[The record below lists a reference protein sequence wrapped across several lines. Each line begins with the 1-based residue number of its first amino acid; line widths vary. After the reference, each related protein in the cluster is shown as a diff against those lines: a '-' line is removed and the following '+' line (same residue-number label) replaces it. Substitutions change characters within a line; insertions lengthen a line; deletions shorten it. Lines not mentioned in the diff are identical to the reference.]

1 MRVTCKSIHRHPLA
15 ASVYGVPTKDWP
27 AGFAPQSTW
36 KNTSWRARPPD
47 CYCLIAP
54 SSNEQELQLKRAFT
68 SLALAATLACT
79 YTAAQAEGCTK
90 GAVVGGVAGHVAGDH
105 GVAGAAAGC
114 AIGHHEAKKKDKEAS
129 AAAGASESAGK

>member
-1 MRVTCKSIHRHPLA
+1 MQKHTPATAGRI
-15 ASVYGVPTKDWP
+15 VYGVPPKDCP
-27 AGFAPQSTW
+27 TGFAPQFAW
-36 KNTSWRARPPD
+36 KDIRWRGGPPD

-68 SLALAATLACT
+68 SLALAATLAFT
-79 YTAAQAEGCTK
+79 YTAVQAEGCTK